1 MKNAFELT
9 VIAMV
14 IMMVVVMNTTSAN
27 FFLAVAG
34 LAVVGIMAM
43 FLAVE

>member
-1 MKNAFELT
+1 MKNTLDLA

-34 LAVVGIMAM
+34 LTVVGIMAM
-43 FLAVE
+43 FLVVE

>member
-1 MKNAFELT
+1 MKNTLDLA

-34 LAVVGIMAM
+34 LAIVGIMAM